1 MKITVLVVS
10 ISILMGLSGL
20 MAQDTAAL
28 YSTYFNDGVKKSGE
42 QNFPEAIELFNKAL
56 SLKPDYAEALFA
68 RGQCY
73 LLFNERDKAC
83 YDFEQSKKL
92 GLKQSDGYITNYC
105 GKDSPGKTMKPSAII
120 QPK

>member
-20 MAQDTAAL
+20 MAQDNATL

-73 LLFNERDKAC
+73 LLSNERDKAC
-83 YDFEQSKKL
+83 FDFEQSKKL
-92 GLKQSDGYITNYC
+92 GLKQSDGYIIKYC
-105 GKDSPGKTMKPSAII
+105 GKDSPGRTMKPSAII